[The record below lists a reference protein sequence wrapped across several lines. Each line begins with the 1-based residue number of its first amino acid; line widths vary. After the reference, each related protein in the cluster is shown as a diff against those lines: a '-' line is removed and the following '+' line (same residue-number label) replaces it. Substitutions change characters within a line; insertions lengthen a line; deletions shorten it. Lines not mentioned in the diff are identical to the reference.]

1 MIESAQNN
9 LNQLQNLLLKLSY
22 EDYNSRPAV
31 LFGASIGDHY
41 RHILEFYL
49 LLVSGSFT
57 GLISYDRRER
67 DQRLAEQTQVAI
79 ETIGK
84 IESGLKNIDLGQSI
98 LMEAD
103 YTHDGSQD
111 NKIPTSIGREL
122 AYCIEH
128 SIHHQAIIKAA
139 LIAIGR
145 EKLVDEQFG
154 VAYSTIRHR
163 KEQCAQ

>member
-1 MIESAQNN
+1 
-9 LNQLQNLLLKLSY
+9 
-22 EDYNSRPAV
+22 
-31 LFGASIGDHY
+31 
-41 RHILEFYL
+41 
-49 LLVSGSFT
+49 
-57 GLISYDRRER
+57 
-67 DQRLAEQTQVAI
+67 
-79 ETIGK
+79 
-84 IESGLKNIDLGQSI
+84 
-98 LMEAD
+98 MEAD

-111 NKIPTSIGREL
+111 NKIPTSIGREV